1 MQNEG
6 DKRSPKGRKTG
17 SPEVVKK
24 PTVEGLESEDNAIAN
39 QPKFEIE
46 NSTSEIK
53 ETLPTANP
61 KLPTDPMEVHHH
73 PEVEKKT
80 FKQYLLEGLMIFL
93 AVFMGFIAENIREK
107 ISDNN
112 KGREYAI
119 NIKKE
124 LIADTVNLS
133 KWIPAIYTRM
143 AAMDTLIDYLSTP
156 GYTKN
161 GSEMYYVARATTRT
175 MRYEASDNTLKEL
188 KSSGNF
194 RLIRDQQLR
203 HDLMDFE
210 NTISFYLNLN
220 AIEFQENEMAYPL
233 IGNLF
238 DATVFV
244 KMTIM
249 TRGGSFSKQ
258 DFIGAR
264 QFIHKPAGNPQLRV
278 QNSDEVNLLIYYLHQ
293 KESTMYGEAKLLK
306 TESMGAAA
314 L

>member
-107 ISDNN
+107 IS
-112 KGREYAI
+112 
-119 NIKKE
+119 
-124 LIADTVNLS
+124 
-133 KWIPAIYTRM
+133 
-143 AAMDTLIDYLSTP
+143 AMDTLIDYLSTP